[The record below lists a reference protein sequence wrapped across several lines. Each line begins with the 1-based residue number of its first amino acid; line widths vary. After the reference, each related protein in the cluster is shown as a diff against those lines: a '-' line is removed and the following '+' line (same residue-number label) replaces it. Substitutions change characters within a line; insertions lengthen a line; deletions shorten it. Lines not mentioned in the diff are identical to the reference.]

1 VGVTALTQPDIL
13 DWIHRGR
20 EIKVHRNTIDKLE
33 GDQVHLDDGSS
44 HRADVVIY
52 ATGYDI
58 TQTTFSPEEGA
69 NLGLPIPIRQCP
81 PGVTAKWDRL
91 EEIADREVVERFPR
105 LGRPPPHE
113 KIPVTHTP
121 YRLWRNMVPLPLL
134 AGEEPDR
141 SLVFIGTVKTY
152 STPITSEIMAL
163 WAVAWMSGHIHPGKS
178 FAEMEHE
185 VAVTSAF
192 SRRRY
197 LNLGYKFTCQFF
209 EFLPVTTYK
218 AMGSI
223 QTPTNSL

>member
-1 VGVTALTQPDIL
+1 
-13 DWIHRGR
+13 
-20 EIKVHRNTIDKLE
+20 
-33 GDQVHLDDGSS
+33 
-44 HRADVVIY
+44 
-52 ATGYDI
+52 
-58 TQTTFSPEEGA
+58 
-69 NLGLPIPIRQCP
+69 
-81 PGVTAKWDRL
+81 
-91 EEIADREVVERFPR
+91 
-105 LGRPPPHE
+105 
-113 KIPVTHTP
+113 
-121 YRLWRNMVPLPLL
+121 MVPLPLL

-223 QTPTNSL
+223 